1 MTLKTYV
8 WGMRIMTLISLVA
21 FGAIVNYFDPSKS
34 GIVGK
39 LLFFVVLFF
48 FLSGLFNL
56 SLLFLRRKLLG
67 GEGAL
72 ATVGLSFRQA
82 NLLSLFCIGLLI
94 LQSFRMLEWWDG
106 LIVLAGVFLIE
117 LYFLSRH

>member
-1 MTLKTYV
+1 
-8 WGMRIMTLISLVA
+8 
-21 FGAIVNYFDPSKS
+21 VNYFDPSKS